1 MLSIKRIFQL
11 RFWRQ
16 QGGTIAMMFA
26 ALLPVIIGGLAM
38 GTDIATW
45 YLSRRSLQSA
55 VDAAAVATA
64 YDISGNSTQ
73 ATLQQT
79 ASSEMARNGY
89 GNGSNIT
96 LTLNY
101 PPASGAYS
109 GDSGAVEVIVSQP
122 QPLAFMGYFLTT
134 QATVGARA
142 VADRPPSGQACI
154 LALNG
159 TVNAALSLSG
169 SASINLLCSAAA
181 NSTSQDAI
189 SLSGHADLTAQDIYT
204 PGNYSTSGSSTLS
217 TSSPPV
223 TGSAPLADPY
233 AGVNVPGIGACT
245 YNNFAVNGGSQTL
258 NPGVY
263 CNGLNINGNANVT
276 LSAGT
281 YIIDRGSFNVNGGA
295 TLSGNGVTIILTSS
309 TGSNYATA
317 NINGGATVT
326 LSAPT
331 TGTYAGLA
339 FFQDRNAPSN
349 GSDSFNGGS
358 TMNITGAMYFPDQSL
373 NFTGGNTTGSGSCT
387 EIIAST
393 ITFTG
398 NSNINS
404 NCPNSGIQ
412 FAGPAGSVKLVE

>member
-1 MLSIKRIFQL
+1 
-11 RFWRQ
+11 
-16 QGGTIAMMFA
+16 MMFA
-26 ALLPVIIGGLAM
+26 AMLPVIVGGLAM

-45 YLSRRSLQSA
+45 YLARRSLQSA

-64 YDISGNSTQ
+64 YNISGTSTQ

-79 ASSEMARNGY
+79 ANSEMARNGY
-89 GNGSNIT
+89 SNSSNIT
-96 LTLNY
+96 LTVNY

-109 GDSGAVEVIVSQP
+109 GNNGAVEVIVSQP
-122 QPLAFMGYFLTT
+122 QTLAFMGYFL
-134 QATVGARA
+134 AAKPTVGARA
-142 VADRPPSGQACI
+142 VADRPPAGQACI

-159 TVNAALSLSG
+159 TVSSSLSLSG
-169 SASINLLCSAAA
+169 SASINLGCSAAA
-181 NSTSQDAI
+181 NSTSQSAI
-189 SLSGHADLTAQDIYT
+189 SLSGSANLTAQNIYT
-204 PGNYSTSGSSTLS
+204 PGNYTTSGSSTLS

-223 TGSAPLADPY
+223 TGSSPLADPY
-233 AGVNVPGIGACT
+233 AGVNVPSIGPCDQT
-245 YNNFAVNGGSQTL
+245 NFSVNGGSQIL

-263 CNGLNINGNANVT
+263 CNGFNINGNANVT
-276 LSAGT
+276 LNAGT
-281 YIIDRGSFNVNGGA
+281 YIIDRGSFNINGGA
-295 TLSGNGVTIILTSS
+295 TLSGTNVTIILTSS

-317 NINGGATVT
+317 NINGGANVT

-331 TGTYAGLA
+331 SGTYSGLA

-373 NFTGGNTTGSGSCT
+373 NFSGGNTTGSGSCT

-393 ITFTG
+393 ISFTG

-412 FAGPAGSVKLVE
+412 FAGPPGSVKLVE